1 LRFDF
6 SHFAKLTVD
15 QLSEVEDFVNARIDN
30 KLPLQEFRNI
40 PIATAIEKGAMA
52 LFGEKYGD
60 TVRAIQ
66 YGQSVELCGGTHV
79 QNTSE
84 IWNFRIQ
91 SESAI
96 AAGVRRIEAITG
108 DATKDL
114 YLENNKALFEIKE
127 LLKNPKD
134 LKKSVIDLVEE
145 NGALKKQLEV
155 LLKDKAKN
163 VVGDLVNQVEVI
175 NGVNFLAK
183 KLDLDQNS
191 IKDLC
196 FDLGNKVENLFLLI
210 ATEGEDKAFLTCYIS
225 KNLVEEKNLNAGLVV
240 RELGKL
246 INGGGGG
253 QPFFA
258 TAGGKKPEGITEALT
273 KAKSYIA

>member
-1 LRFDF
+1 MRFDF

-15 QLSEVEDFVNARIDN
+15 QLTEVEDFVNARIEN

-40 PIATAIEKGAMA
+40 PIASAIEKGAMA

-79 QNTSE
+79 QNTSD
-84 IWNFRIQ
+84 IWHFRII

-108 DATKDL
+108 NATKDL
-114 YLENNKALFEIKE
+114 YLENNRAFFEIKD
-127 LLKNPKD
+127 LLKNPKNPRKALLD
-134 LKKSVIDLVEE
+134 LMEE
-145 NGALKKQLEV
+145 NTILKKQLEN
-155 LLKDKAKN
+155 LLKDKAQN
-163 VVGDLVNQVEVI
+163 VIGDLIKAVEAI
-175 NGVNFLAK
+175 HGVNFLAK

-196 FDLGNKVENLFLLI
+196 FDLGNKIDNLFLLV
-210 ATEGEDKAFLTCYIS
+210 ATENEDKAFITCYIS
-225 KNLVEEKNLNAGLVV
+225 KNLVEERKLNAGLVV

-246 INGGGGG
+246 IDGGGGG

-258 TAGGKKPEGITEALT
+258 TAGGKNPKGIDEAL
-273 KAKSYIA
+273 KESKKYIL